1 MKKRR
6 NYYEGLAADYSRPE
20 PVPEALAKQLMA
32 AAELL
37 KNKPKP
43 TDADIN
49 EYMTNIC
56 RCGTFQQI
64 RAAIHAALHPQP
76 GDTLFFVAR
85 GDGGHHFSVTLA
97 EHEQAVRKYQLSRR
111 EGYRSSP
118 EQR

>member
-1 MKKRR
+1 LRDGENPYNTYR
-6 NYYEGLAADYSRPE
+6 HWGLP
-20 PVPEALAKQLMA
+20 PTPIAL
-32 AAELL
+32 
-37 KNKPKP
+37 P
-43 TDADIN
+43 
-49 EYMTNIC
+49 
-56 RCGTFQQI
+56 G